1 MSTTWLY
8 LSTNSQIL
16 YHQSSSICMLNHCPK
31 LKILIY
37 TIVSLSEVN
46 IVVWHTLQTCMT
58 PTWYTCYNTGRIQG
72 SMWQGWRYIRWVLC
86 KLWRLLVAD
95 SRSKTFAESILYQPW
110 SARCDSVSS
119 IWSRLA
125 QWSLYNSI
133 FRIKSTLLVDWYGI
147 FTLAMWRYSGISTVN
162 MPPQPISQVDVDI

>member
-1 MSTTWLY
+1 MIPWVEYIYSMMQLSSRCSIPVELWNCWFKYNNPFWSLTNILSMSTTWLY
-8 LSTNSQIL
+8 LSTNLQIL

-46 IVVWHTLQTCMT
+46 IVLWHTLQTCMT

-86 KLWRLLVAD
+86 KLWWLLVAN

-110 SARCDSVSS
+110 SARCDSVSW
-119 IWSRLA
+119 I
-125 QWSLYNSI
+125 
-133 FRIKSTLLVDWYGI
+133 
-147 FTLAMWRYSGISTVN
+147 
-162 MPPQPISQVDVDI
+162 